1 MHLIITF
8 KIKIIEFFYVLS
20 QYIYSTGT
28 HKQTTPFQ
36 NPGIHDSHKPKHSTA
51 FSESRFFSLVNGA
64 ALCNLLLCSYA
75 SLSGGLNHSPL
86 QWLLHHLLVCL
97 LCIAHALLGC
107 QIALKSSWTII
118 QVCTLNNL
126 FILN

>member
-1 MHLIITF
+1 MPHTLKRPLSQRPSLRFYFNFPHQLVII
-8 KIKIIEFFYVLS
+8 ILEVS

-75 SLSGGLNHSPL
+75 SLSGSSFIPL
-86 QWLLHHLLVCL
+86 SSILIPSQAFFFFSLFKGSVLLDSVL
-97 LCIAHALLGC
+97 
-107 QIALKSSWTII
+107 SS
-118 QVCTLNNL
+118 
-126 FILN
+126 F